1 MEKLTLFLTL
11 EDPNAKIKGSRDP
24 LGVQPIWAKF
34 GRHVVTNLT
43 MQTNSIRGFTILLL
57 ARYLT
62 ERLIEDGR
70 LGRESALDAFLR
82 FEQAEAYVR
91 HVAHEVHSDIRG
103 IERVRSRVG
112 EDPKKVPISAS
123 PNGYILA
130 DQKVNGLWGLFSV
143 SARVSGLIPGGPVGL
158 EPEARA
164 FVERA
169 HLPNLRPVM
178 DRVLHL
184 VAHDGDLAMNPSDA
198 MFVAL
203 SSSLSKSFT
212 SEEQTFFGEYLRDGL
227 YVQHGKATLPGQQ
240 KKFRELLVS
249 HTEPATEI
257 GHEDMIRL
265 SEAARSVDGG
275 LARSLDRIVR
285 LEAVLAPAMSL
296 FEFLLS
302 RHGRDSRDV
311 AEELTSRWGASVPN
325 IDPATSSDLSAEVGP
340 ASSEAVKT
348 CFDKCRLAFSSGNY
362 NDAIDSLL
370 AWHDDI
376 MRGRGGAAWV
386 RTAEDGKLDV
396 RYRGAEQSLPSGDE
410 LPTLWRNGYF
420 IPPLKAIITQLDKA
434 A

>member
-1 MEKLTLFLTL
+1 MFLTL

-24 LGVQPIWAKF
+24 LGIQPIWAKF

-43 MQTNSIRGFTILLL
+43 MQTNSVRGFSILLL

-82 FEQAEAYVR
+82 FEQAGAYVR
-91 HVAHEVHSDIRG
+91 HVTHDVHSDIRG

-123 PNGYILA
+123 PTGYILV

-143 SARVSGLIPGGPVGL
+143 SARVSGLIPDGPVGL

-178 DRVLHL
+178 DRILHL
-184 VAHDGDLAMNPSDA
+184 VAHDGDLATNPSDE

-203 SSSLSKSFT
+203 GRSLSESFS
-212 SEEQTFFGEYLRDGL
+212 SEEQEFFGEYLRDGL
-227 YVQHGKATLPGQQ
+227 HVQHGKAKLQGQQ

-249 HTEPATEI
+249 ETEPGTSI
-257 GHEDMIRL
+257 GREDMVRL
-265 SEAARSVDGG
+265 NEAASSVDDG

-296 FEFLLS
+296 FELLLS

-311 AEELTSRWGASVPN
+311 AGEITSRWGDSVPN
-325 IDPATSSDLSAEVGP
+325 IDPAKSSDLSAEVGS
-340 ASSEAVKT
+340 ASSEAVKA
-348 CFDKCRLAFSSGNY
+348 CFDKCQLAFSTGNY

-386 RTAEDGKLDV
+386 RTAEGGKLDV

-420 IPPLKAIITQLDKA
+420 IPPLKAIVTQLDKA